1 LLCPELGWR
10 KDSTIYPAFPVWD
23 ALLKRTT
30 HLLTN
35 VAVGSLVSLLF
46 RQDSISLMAIG
57 AAFGILPDIDILF
70 SGFGKRIHRSPAT
83 HSLLASSIM
92 ALAWLLLIGP
102 TGQVLDPNPF
112 AGIPSLPST
121 AIAFLASFLH
131 SAEDSLSVYGCR
143 LFYPVSS
150 RVFKGPVRYDD
161 WAANGVLSFVAVAA
175 IVASQMASRPLS

>member
-1 LLCPELGWR
+1 LLCPELGRR
-10 KDSTIYPAFPVWD
+10 KDSTIYPAFRVWD

-30 HLLTN
+30 HLLTG
-35 VAVGSLVSLLF
+35 VAIGSLVSLLF
-46 RQDSISLMAIG
+46 RQDTISLMAIG
-57 AAFGILPDIDILF
+57 AAFGVLPDIDILL

-92 ALAWLLLIGP
+92 ALVWLLLVVP
-102 TGQVLDPNPF
+102 MGQVLNPNPF
-112 AGIPSLPST
+112 SGVPLLPST

-143 LFYPVSS
+143 LFYPVSR
-150 RVFKGPVRYDD
+150 RVFRGPVRYDD